1 MQPHFC
7 PSSGIYIYGRLNLG
21 HRSDETL
28 AGCAAGLYYGP
39 NWFSVSTLSGLGCA
53 KLIIFNLFII
63 RSL

>member
-7 PSSGIYIYGRLNLG
+7 PSSGINIYGRLNLG

-39 NWFSVSTLSGLGCA
+39 NWFSVNTLSGLGCA

-63 RSL
+63 NSL